1 MSLCQLFLTV
11 DTLLLNRN
19 SRLFFYLLN
28 LSVMSLTELP
38 IVCTFLV
45 PSGFWVTLCV
55 LFKVNC
61 FGIIPEGFR
70 DVVEAFANNGVF
82 YIEREY

>member
-1 MSLCQLFLTV
+1 M
-11 DTLLLNRN
+11 
-19 SRLFFYLLN
+19 
-28 LSVMSLTELP
+28 
-38 IVCTFLV
+38 CTFLV

-70 DVVEAFANNGVF
+70 DVVEAFVNNGVF
-82 YIEREY
+82 YIERILGLLCFIANVVLHL